1 MKAVK
6 FTIMAFATALLLQI
20 NANAQ
25 ASSAFIH
32 KATPNSITTSKTV
45 VDTSV
50 LNGNS
55 NLNFMVTHNANP
67 EGGMGILVDKKL
79 GLRFQSLKWYIF
91 HQDLTSFI
99 ANTYFNVFVPG
110 NDVDTWTHTT
120 SASNLVN
127 NYTVIDDGRLNN
139 NPAKK
144 FHVFDQLGNYN
155 QEVFGVFYST
165 SQNRWCIYNQD
176 NTEDMEENLV
186 FNIIVPK
193 ANNGFEEAIHTANG
207 NNTSNH
213 FTFINHPDANNNP
226 DAIIFITQVWNPGGT
241 QNGVY
246 NNHNVG
252 VEYANNGYWRIY
264 NEDLANMPLGAS
276 FNMIIFKNN
285 SIGMDEERLSSQNVR
300 IVPNPVTANN
310 PFTVV
315 LDDNLQGD
323 VILEVYDLTGKLI
336 LHKLVNKTASTETVT
351 LFTDSMS
358 PGMYVLNVMNQGKQG
373 AQKLIV
379 Q

>member
-6 FTIMAFATALLLQI
+6 FTIMAFATALLLHL

-25 ASSAFIH
+25 TSSAFIH
-32 KATPNSITTSKTV
+32 KATPNSITSSKTV

-165 SQNRWCIYNQD
+165 SQNKWCIYNQD
-176 NTEDMEENLV
+176 NSEDMEENLV

-241 QNGVY
+241 LSGVY

-264 NEDLANMPLGAS
+264 NEDLANIPLGAS

-285 SIGMDEERLSSQNVR
+285 SIGLDESKLAVNSVR
-300 IVPNPVTANN
+300 IVPNPVTSGGT
-310 PFTVV
+310 FTLV
-315 LDDNLQGD
+315 LDDALDGD
-323 VILEVYDLTGKLI
+323 VTLEIYDLTGKLMM
-336 LHKLVNKTASTETVT
+336 HKQVTKTAAKQTETFFADN
-351 LFTDSMS
+351 LK
-358 PGMYVLNVMNQGKQG
+358 PGMYLLNVSNNGKQG
-373 AQKLIV
+373 TQKLIV